1 MALIMNSALERQAQ
15 ERALHA
21 ALRAW
26 YLTPGLQRELR
37 RAENEAVQR
46 ALEVLRQRTA
56 KQTH

>member
-1 MALIMNSALERQAQ
+1 MALMTARALERQAQ

-26 YLTPGLQRELR
+26 YLTPGVQGDLR
-37 RAENEAVQR
+37 RAENQAVQL

-56 KQTH
+56 KTTS